1 VARAEIRRKFMP
13 KTAGPDFP
21 IIVTSFEVAMLD
33 ARFLAHY
40 QWKYVVVDEVAEKN
54 RCYILLLFY
63 GLFPILYSRVRSMI
77 STGASV
83 EKF

>member
-1 VARAEIRRKFMP
+1 MARAEIRRKFMP

-33 ARFLAHY
+33 ARFLARY
-40 QWKYVVVDEVAEKN
+40 KWQYVVVDEVTEKN
-54 RCYILLLFY
+54 ICSILLLFY
-63 GLFPILYSRVRSMI
+63 GLFPILYSCVSSMI